1 MQQQVAW
8 ARGRSRDEDWLLSAQ
23 SDTEAYFGRLA
34 RAREFSQRAFDS
46 ALHAD
51 AKETAALW
59 QVNAALREAE
69 FHAASARHNAMVAL
83 ALVPGR
89 DIRSVAALSMARAGD
104 EPEAKKLAESLNKDF
119 PQDTVMQGYWL
130 PSIRAALELDSKN
143 AAKALEILQTAAP
156 YELGQCEPFQ
166 LGMLTRFTFAGRP
179 TY

>member
-1 MQQQVAW
+1 
-8 ARGRSRDEDWLLSAQ
+8 
-23 SDTEAYFGRLA
+23 
-34 RAREFSQRAFDS
+34 
-46 ALHAD
+46 
-51 AKETAALW
+51 
-59 QVNAALREAE
+59 
-69 FHAASARHNAMVAL
+69 MVAL